1 MSKITAGV
9 IKKNINF
16 TDNCWKESSSTF
28 CSLSPTQMDFIS
40 WFHSVQKDSM
50 SWWKSARGCGK
61 YKCCT
66 SSNVTD
72 CLLFYR
78 NAGSR
83 RTLFPFPVCNS
94 RWVELS
100 LVHPR
105 QEHRLMFSRKFA
117 WRQWKGAH
125 RADVITSSDNA
136 DFFFFVLFFLT

>member
-1 MSKITAGV
+1 
-9 IKKNINF
+9 
-16 TDNCWKESSSTF
+16 
-28 CSLSPTQMDFIS
+28 MDFIS

-136 DFFFFVLFFLT
+136 DFFFFCFVFLDVTYLFFQAVTPGSPLRLLCEVIRLLFNSQSWCS